1 MARID
6 ILSDLHLDAYFPHTP
21 KVKKEAVKDIFDP
34 IFLVNRTSVGDVLI
48 IAGDIGHYNEQNIE
62 ILRIFRQEYYQNIV
76 CVLGN
81 HDYYLNS
88 KDEQEKYQ
96 KSSFARVEEMRAL
109 INAEEG
115 MYCLNGAVVE
125 IDGIRFG
132 GVDSSYNNAYLK
144 VYFPISDNPRSNN
157 EYWKMNMP
165 DHKMMFGIKK
175 YNQLYKL
182 SLPLLEAVYKDCDVM
197 ITHVNPSFLHQHLSP
212 SWQNNRSS
220 MFYSFDGHRFLE
232 GGSMKYWLFG
242 HTHNRLEY
250 EHYGVTCICNPL
262 GYPPEEDYNKM
273 AVTLRSIEL

>member
-96 KSSFARVEEMRAL
+96 KSSFARVEE
-109 INAEEG
+109 I
-115 MYCLNGAVVE
+115 
-125 IDGIRFG
+125 
-132 GVDSSYNNAYLK
+132 